1 MQAVSAPSRLS
12 HESARVSLATIS
24 AALILAAAGLIIFQ
38 FASLRSA
45 IVDDLT
51 VQARLIAEN
60 SNAALLFQDEK
71 AGMEILNSLRASPNI
86 KSAATFDHN
95 GRILA
100 KYDRN
105 LEVHE
110 LQLSAGLA
118 TDGHAFRQRYL
129 DVAQTV
135 YSEDYSIGTVVLR
148 ADLYEMYKRLMVSI
162 AITLSIIMASVLVA
176 YLLLARMRGALV
188 AAENHLSFL
197 AHTDSVTAL
206 PNRHA
211 FNERLRYAIEKTQR
225 FGGSVELLLLDLDN
239 FKYVNDTLGHH
250 SGDLLLNLVSRR
262 LQESLRE
269 ADTICR
275 VGGDEFAII
284 LESSPQA
291 GHGRQVAEKLIRALA
306 APFLIG
312 EHQIYV
318 SSSLGIS
325 HCPRDGR
332 DLDELTRNADT
343 AMYQAKKHG
352 KNTYVLFSPE
362 MDQCSQRRLLVQS
375 QLHKAFER
383 GELKLHYQPK
393 LRLED
398 NSIVGFEALLRWHDP
413 MLGQVGPGEFVPI
426 AEECGLML
434 PIGAW
439 VIQTACRDMAAWRE
453 SGLGDVSVAVNL
465 SVRQTKDPHL
475 LDVIQEALERHAVKP
490 WQLDLEIT
498 ESILMEHIES
508 NIRLLERIR
517 ACGIRLSLDDF
528 GTGYSS
534 LAYLKRF
541 KIDAVK
547 IDRAFIKDIPEDEED
562 KAIVTSIVALAHNL
576 GLTAVAEGVENVR
589 QYAFLKSIQCCT
601 VQGFLVAPAL
611 TDDEVQQYLR
621 KPKGSLSHLPAV

>member
-1 MQAVSAPSRLS
+1 MQTVSAPSRLS
-12 HESARVSLATIS
+12 HESARISLATIS
-24 AALILAAAGLIIFQ
+24 AALLLAAAGLIIFQ

-45 IVDDLT
+45 VVDDLT

-60 SNAALLFQDEK
+60 SNAALLFRDEK
-71 AGMEILNSLRASPNI
+71 AGMEILNSLHASPSI
-86 KSAATFDHN
+86 KSAATFDHY

-105 LEVHE
+105 ERVHE
-110 LQLSAGLA
+110 LQLSAALTA
-118 TDGHAFRQRYL
+118 EGHVFRQRYL

-135 YSEDYSIGTVVLR
+135 HSEDDRIGTVVLR

-162 AITLSIIMASVLVA
+162 AITVSIILASVLVA

-197 AHTDSVTAL
+197 AHTDSVTSL

-211 FNERLRYAIEKTQR
+211 FNERLRYAIEKTQL

-275 VGGDEFAII
+275 IGGDEFAII
-284 LESSPQA
+284 LESSAQT

-325 HCPRDGR
+325 HFPRDGS

-375 QLHKAFER
+375 QLHKAFEK
-383 GELKLHYQPK
+383 GDLQLHYQPK

-398 NSIVGFEALLRWHDP
+398 NSIVGFEALLRWNDP
-413 MLGQVGPGEFVPI
+413 VLGHVGPGEFVPV

-453 SGLGDVSVAVNL
+453 MGLGDISVAVNL

-475 LDVIQEALERHAVKP
+475 LDVIQHALERHAVKP

-576 GLTAVAEGVENVR
+576 GLTAIAEGVENVR
-589 QYAFLKSIQCCT
+589 QYAFLKSVQCCT
-601 VQGFLVAPAL
+601 IQGFLVAPAL
-611 TDDEVQQYLR
+611 TGEEVQNYLR
-621 KPKGSLSHLPAV
+621 KPKGSLSPLAAV